1 MRRKIS
7 YLIVPLFFVF
17 SISSINGQATR
28 IMGDGPDE
36 KKIVIG
42 VIGDG
47 YDASDLAN
55 GEYSRFSLDVKRLVK
70 NGLFADDV
78 FGDPT
83 IKKAFNVY
91 QIEALSNQSGV
102 STPSTPKDTALRM
115 KFNGQ
120 WERCWIEATPTET
133 PKRLKS
139 HVGSKIYNYL
149 IVILNNGDSRGGCY
163 PGGNILYVTNGVD
176 PAVITHEM
184 GHAFGSLY
192 DEYAAG
198 QILEQS
204 PTEIIN
210 SKNCS
215 NVVSRENLSWKKL
228 LTPGI
233 DIPTGFS
240 SAISDSITGMFESCN
255 YKTKGIFR
263 PSPKCRM
270 KTPNGEH
277 KFCSVCKDIL
287 QNTFSNFRKAPSVVK
302 VSEKFFTQ
310 IEIKL
315 TANSAEVMRVQ
326 DFSTEF
332 DENPVLSASSN
343 YVFELSRGSETP
355 IVGSLA
361 QDPFA
366 RRAFPDPNNNRGERL
381 PDAVEATVVLRVPT
395 VKKIDFNKDNL
406 NLKLYKVK
414 IEKLSNETLLKDI
427 GPQEL
432 NILKKDQLIKKGFEI
447 KTGDF
452 NKLKTQEGF

>member
-1 MRRKIS
+1 
-7 YLIVPLFFVF
+7 
-17 SISSINGQATR
+17 
-28 IMGDGPDE
+28 
-36 KKIVIG
+36 
-42 VIGDG
+42 
-47 YDASDLAN
+47 
-55 GEYSRFSLDVKRLVK
+55 
-70 NGLFADDV
+70 
-78 FGDPT
+78 
-83 IKKAFNVY
+83 
-91 QIEALSNQSGV
+91 
-102 STPSTPKDTALRM
+102 
-115 KFNGQ
+115 
-120 WERCWIEATPTET
+120 
-133 PKRLKS
+133 
-139 HVGSKIYNYL
+139 
-149 IVILNNGDSRGGCY
+149 
-163 PGGNILYVTNGVD
+163 
-176 PAVITHEM
+176 
-184 GHAFGSLY
+184 
-192 DEYAAG
+192 
-198 QILEQS
+198 
-204 PTEIIN
+204 
-210 SKNCS
+210 
-215 NVVSRENLSWKKL
+215 
-228 LTPGI
+228 
-233 DIPTGFS
+233 
-240 SAISDSITGMFESCN
+240 
-255 YKTKGIFR
+255 
-263 PSPKCRM
+263 M

-287 QNTFSNFRKAPSVVK
+287 QNTFSNFRKAPSIVK

-343 YVFELSRGSETP
+343 YVFELSRGNETP